1 MSAVRAVLLAGGAG
15 RRLGGADKALLEHNG
30 RTLLEHWTAALAD
43 RDFSGVVVGPER
55 LGEHLPEDFLLT
67 REDPPLAGPAAAVCA
82 GVRALDGTMSVDPG
96 DVLLLLAVDVVNP
109 VALLDWLQEWMP
121 PLSRAGEQAVVPRD
135 AQGQFQMLSSALCHS
150 WLSQRVAGL
159 RPGEE
164 TGQSLRWLLEGA
176 RTAHPVLPA
185 ELGAD
190 VDTPE
195 DAQRLG
201 VNRSG

>member
-1 MSAVRAVLLAGGAG
+1 MPAVRAVLLAGGAG
-15 RRLGGADKALLEHNG
+15 KRLGGADKALLDHGG

-43 RDFSGVVVGPER
+43 REFSGVVVGPEH
-55 LGEHLPEDFLLT
+55 LGENLPDGFLLT

-82 GVRALDGTMSVDPG
+82 GVRALDGAGSAAPD
-96 DVLLLLAVDVVNP
+96 DVVLLLAVDVVDP
-109 VALLDWLQEWMP
+109 VALLGWLQDWLP

-135 AQGQFQMLSSALCHS
+135 AQGQFQMLSSAFRHS

-164 TGQSLRWLLEGA
+164 TSQSLRWLLEGA
-176 RTAHPVLPA
+176 RTVHPILPA
-185 ELGAD
+185 GLGAD
-190 VDTPE
+190 VDTAE